1 MRILAGLFGLAALLV
16 LAGAGQRAE
25 AAQPPR
31 VPAYDCGYL
40 ANTRGPANVWQTLFR
55 GQRETLFGPDN
66 HYWAAPCFKTQ
77 ATCKAW
83 LYWAQSDWPK
93 LNSFQPCRKGI
104 PY

>member
-1 MRILAGLFGLAALLV
+1 MRILAGLFGLAALLM

-40 ANTRGPANVWQTLFR
+40 ANSKGAANVWQVWFR
-55 GQRETLFGPDN
+55 GQRPVPLGPDE
-66 HYWAAPCFKTQ
+66 HYTAAPCFTSE

-83 LYWAQSDWPK
+83 LYWAQSDWP
-93 LNSFQPCRKGI
+93 NVSTFQPCRKGI
-104 PY
+104 RY